1 MVNGLLANPFAALG
15 IEFYG
20 FLLPWIFTFAVV
32 YGLLMKAKLFSENVN
47 KQISMALAFVI
58 AFFVTAA
65 GGPAMAAFFINLF
78 AGASAFLA
86 GIIVLILFVSILGY
100 GEGENKFRHWG
111 ALAAVI
117 IIGIVLFIVS
127 TGTFIGGSIYLSGQL
142 GSIIFWLIVIIVAIY
157 LVTKEPSKPKGGGE
171 EKK

>member
-1 MVNGLLANPFAALG
+1 MVNLLANPFAALG
-15 IEFYG
+15 LEFYG

-32 YGLLMKAKLFSENVN
+32 YGLLMKAKLFGENTN

-100 GEGENKFRHWG
+100 GGEGKFKHWG
-111 ALAAVI
+111 ALAAVV
-117 IIGIVLFIVS
+117 IIGVLLFIVS

-142 GSIIFWLIVIIVAIY
+142 GSIIFWLIIIIVAIY
-157 LVTKEPSKPKGGGE
+157 LVTKEGKPAGGGGE